1 MASHSEVAIGSV
13 GEWVVRLEGKDVPVA
28 VLSKTRDPSGRG
40 YDFMLQRV
48 GSDGQPYGRSLK
60 RGSGALRR
68 PGVAARAFGGGYQA
82 RQPVPVRRNGMP
94 ISASSYSRDGYA
106 SMSRVRGREPVG
118 APEIMAVWPDE
129 APARRATPRR
139 APPVQATVPPAA
151 PTSSPT
157 GSAASSA
164 ALPSLRGRG
173 RASGSSSPKLAPA
186 RTAPKPASP
195 AAGSLAQVIQA
206 LQKLPPQADDYM
218 IRNAVAEVLS
228 RARAQLYY
236 PHTRR

>member
-48 GSDGQPYGRSLK
+48 GTDGQPYGRSLK

-68 PGVAARAFGGGYQA
+68 PGVSARAFGGGYQA

-94 ISASSYSRDGYA
+94 ISTSSYSRDGYA
-106 SMSRVRGREPVG
+106 STPRVRGREPVG

-139 APPVQATVPPAA
+139 APVQVTVPPAA
-151 PTSSPT
+151 PTSSST
-157 GSAASSA
+157 GSAASPA

-173 RASGSSSPKLAPA
+173 RASGPSSPKLAPA
-186 RTAPKPASP
+186 RTTPKPTSP
-195 AAGSLAQVIQA
+195 AAAGSLAQVIQA